1 MKIRG
6 FEVAKGF
13 DSTIVNMPLRKTVY
27 SAGYDISALGDYI
40 ISAGQML
47 KISTGLKA
55 YMLPDEFLGIHI
67 RSSIAIKH
75 NVILMNAQGIIDSDY
90 YSNPDNDGHI
100 IIALMNLG
108 NQEFL
113 IKHGERIA
121 QGIFYKYLN
130 VDNEDLPTEQRTS
143 GTGSTGK

>member
-1 MKIRG
+1 MKTRG

-13 DSTIVNMPLRKTVY
+13 DSSLVTIPLRKTIY

-40 ISAGQML
+40 IQAGQMI
-47 KISTGLKA
+47 KVNTGLKA

-75 NVILMNAQGIIDSDY
+75 NVILMNAQGIIDCDY

-100 IIALMNLG
+100 IIALMNLSS
-108 NQEFL
+108 QEFI

-121 QGIFYKYLN
+121 QGIFYKYLTI
-130 VDNEDLPTEQRTS
+130 DDEELPTEQRTS

>member
-1 MKIRG
+1 MRLRG

-13 DSTIVNMPLRKTVY
+13 DESLITLPTRKTTY
-27 SAGYDISALGDYI
+27 SAGYDLAALGEYQI
-40 ISAGQML
+40 APLQMV

-67 RSSIAIKH
+67 RSSLAIKH
-75 NVILMNAQGIIDSDY
+75 SIMLANSQGIIDCDY
-90 YSNPDNDGHI
+90 YGNPDNDGHI
-100 IIALMNLG
+100 IIAVLNLG
-108 NQEFL
+108 AQDFS

-121 QGIFYKYLN
+121 QGIFYKYLT
-130 VDNEDLPTEQRTS
+130 VDNEPLPAEKRIS